1 MSVLLDKTAQVTR
14 TLAVSVMHDM
24 ASN

>member
-1 MSVLLDKTAQVTR
+1 MSVLLDKTAQVTH